1 MSLSIEEIIRL
12 ALQED
17 IGDGDHTS
25 LGIISKD
32 ARGSAA
38 LYVKEQGII
47 AGIDLARQ
55 IFHTYDPN
63 ISIKIMLQ
71 DGTSVSPGDIAFVVE
86 GSVISLLSTERLVLN
101 FMQRMSGIATRTAK
115 MNEMLAGTK
124 TKLLDT
130 RKTTPLMR
138 EIEKMAVRIG
148 GGVNHRFGLFDM
160 VLIKDNHIDFAGG
173 VTQAIQK
180 SKQYLAEKNLNLEIE
195 VEARNMKEIEEVLRF
210 DGIRRI
216 LLDNFSPAD
225 LKNAVEFIAGRVETE
240 ASGKITIDNLREY
253 AQSGV
258 DYISSG
264 SLTHHI
270 KSLDLSLKALK

>member
-17 IGDGDHTS
+17 LGDGDHTS

-38 LYVKEQGII
+38 LYVKEQGVI
-47 AGIDLARQ
+47 AGIDLARK

-71 DGTSVSPGDIAFVVE
+71 DGTAVSPGDVAFVVE

-115 MNEMLAGTK
+115 MNEMLAGTN

-148 GGVNHRFGLFDM
+148 GGVNHRFGLYDM

-210 DGIRRI
+210 GGIRRI

-225 LKNAVEFIAGRVETE
+225 LKIAVDFIAGRVETE

-258 DYISSG
+258 DFISSG